1 MVQAAAD
8 AADLDHPGFIGR
20 VREILAA
27 RLLHPLLPPGV
38 DIGTGKITDSEGT
51 LSSETDL
58 IIFSRSTLPPLIYG
72 HMTGVFPV
80 ESCIYAIEIKSKLTA
95 SELKDSL
102 EKVRRLRTLRY
113 LYSFYPLNF
122 VQPVGPPSSIVIP
135 VLFAFDS
142 DLDVGSEVAR
152 YRRYDKE
159 ADESPMLPIICIPGR
174 GYWYFSANGPSPRW
188 LFHSPTPDYDEV
200 IDFIGGVTNTIP
212 TELWK
217 KGQPYYGYYIMQ
229 PNRSGEAC

>member
-27 RLLHPLLPPGV
+27 RLLLPLLPPGV
-38 DIGTGKITDSEGT
+38 DIGNGKITDSEGT

-58 IIFSRSTLPPLIYG
+58 IIFSRNTLPPLIYG

-80 ESCIYAIEIKSKLTA
+80 EACIYAIEIKSKLTA
-95 SELKDSL
+95 GELKDSL

-122 VQPVGPPSSIVIP
+122 AQPVGPHSSVVIP
-135 VLFAFDS
+135 ALFAFDS

-152 YRRYDKE
+152 YRRYDRE
-159 ADESPMLPIICIPGR
+159 ADKSPLLPIICIPGR
-174 GYWYFSANGPSPRW
+174 GYWYFSAAGPSPRW
-188 LFHSPTPDYDEV
+188 LFHFPTPDYDEV
-200 IDFIGGVTNTIP
+200 IDFIGGLTNTIP

-217 KGQPYYGYYIMQ
+217 KGHPYYGFYIMQ
-229 PNRSGEAC
+229 ANRSGETC